1 VLDPTILVLR
11 NLVLSLFQIVQ
22 AMYYL
27 EEIVWT
33 ICLLIVVDYARF
45 FSLRIASVTPQ
56 QPAQLRTR
64 AVWWLCALVHRLL
77 TLYLVMSSTLF
88 FDNLFFYSRRRTTL
102 LSLKSTA
109 REQIAQRS

>member
-1 VLDPTILVLR
+1 VLDPTIIVLR

-77 TLYLVMSSTLF
+77 TLYVVTSSTLF
-88 FDNLFFYSRRRTTL
+88 FDFFSIVEAYNFIVFEKYHKRTN
-102 LSLKSTA
+102 SSA
-109 REQIAQRS
+109 